1 MPTVM
6 AVIRT
11 MPVITMVVWPS
22 KIKGKARDNRP
33 SPPIVVIGR
42 RWWRGIIPD
51 HWSRRTTD
59 FFDSFLYQFSILPN
73 PFTHFLAIGIICLL
87 RNGFNGMSAFIIIDH
102 RFAILGC
109 ISGRLIILIYG
120 IANQGPKNGSC
131 SQSD

>member
-1 MPTVM
+1 MVRR
-6 AVIRT
+6 I
-11 MPVITMVVWPS
+11 PVIT
-22 KIKGKARDNRP
+22 
-33 SPPIVVIGR
+33 
-42 RWWRGIIPD
+42 RWWWMVILD
-51 HWSRRTTD
+51 NWSRRTTD
-59 FFDSFLYQFSILPN
+59 FFDRFLYQLSILPN
-73 PFTHFLAIGIICLL
+73 PLPHFMAIGVIGFL